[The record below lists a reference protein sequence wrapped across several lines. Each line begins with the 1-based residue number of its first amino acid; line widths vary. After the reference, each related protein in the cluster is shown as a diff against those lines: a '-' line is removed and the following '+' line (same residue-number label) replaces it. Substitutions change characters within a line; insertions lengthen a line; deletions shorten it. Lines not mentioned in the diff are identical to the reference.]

1 MTTLSTSPSSVSL
14 SSWSQE
20 QEGPA
25 VPFSSQHHGG
35 LIDIHHDL
43 PAAIEAL
50 ARFGYRIVTDEGP
63 RWSPTRDTEKILSKQ
78 QRNQQPPS
86 QQGKE
91 ILVWLS
97 KVDHGGIGSE
107 LPMIKARGIVKTNA
121 KNLVDLLL
129 DSSRVKEYNKLSV
142 GRTDEL
148 MMQSGFQ
155 TLATESPYGIKGEI
169 KIIRSRSKPPIL
181 RKQIEMISVIHAREL
196 QTECEGMD
204 GYLVVSR
211 AVWED
216 IKTHDSSV
224 VLSNTGATGPKSI
237 RTEMLL
243 GVNLIRPLKGLQNQ
257 NDGCCEF
264 TTVTHAYSPALP
276 QGIAKRMAPS
286 AASNFM
292 RDIQNLYP

>member
-1 MTTLSTSPSSVSL
+1 MDYY
-14 SSWSQE
+14 Q
-20 QEGPA
+20 
-25 VPFSSQHHGG
+25 F
-35 LIDIHHDL
+35 
-43 PAAIEAL
+43 
-50 ARFGYRIVTDEGP
+50 
-63 RWSPTRDTEKILSKQ
+63 
-78 QRNQQPPS
+78 N
-86 QQGKE
+86 
-91 ILVWLS
+91 
-97 KVDHGGIGSE
+97 
-107 LPMIKARGIVKTNA
+107 MKT
-121 KNLVDLLL
+121 
-129 DSSRVKEYNKLSV
+129 VKEYNKLSV

-148 MMQSGFQ
+148 MMQSGFHI
-155 TLATESPYGIKGEI
+155 LAAESPYGIKGEI

-196 QTECEGMD
+196 QTECGGMD

-224 VLSNTGATGPKSI
+224 VLSNTGAMGPKSI

-286 AASNFM
+286 AASNFV